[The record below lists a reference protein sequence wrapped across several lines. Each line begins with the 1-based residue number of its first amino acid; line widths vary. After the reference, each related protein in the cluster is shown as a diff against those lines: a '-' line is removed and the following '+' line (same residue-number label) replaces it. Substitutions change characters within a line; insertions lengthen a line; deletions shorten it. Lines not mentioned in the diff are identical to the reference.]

1 MKRFFSALLIICLLV
16 SAALTA
22 SAVEVVELNNRTSR
36 YCASASMYEYRDLFK
51 EAEAT
56 GLSSPLTRIHAAV
69 ILQKLCLGDIREETA
84 MDIPD
89 LNSGSTFSSA
99 AYWAVK
105 NGLIKLI
112 DGAFLPGEPIS
123 REALCVALQG
133 CLPYMSGTL
142 PMLNDLFPFFDGD
155 SMFRQEREA
164 AALMQRAGVFI
175 EEKDGFFHP
184 FDPITVLQAEQ
195 VVLRF
200 IGGQEPRFISAPVT
214 TVPESDPVD
223 DAWFDDACFIGHSQ
237 VVGMQRYFNLD
248 NADYF
253 AVVGHTVQN
262 VLDFP
267 YYEIPNSRMGTIQQ
281 ALQKGRYGKVY
292 VMLGINDCSD
302 REDRI
307 NEFKAPMR
315 QLLDMIREYQPKA
328 TVYILSVAP
337 VGRYTPM
344 NILYN
349 PENVIL
355 YSQALKDL
363 AREYDAEY
371 LDLFRL
377 MSDSEGYLLDYIDAG
392 DGIHFIGSSYDII
405 KNYLKCHTV
414 S

>member
-1 MKRFFSALLIICLLV
+1 MKRIISALIILCLFSVLVFSA
-16 SAALTA
+16 SAMETQQPD
-22 SAVEVVELNNRTSR
+22 NRTSR
-36 YCASASMYEYRDLFK
+36 YCASASMSEYRDLFK

-56 GLSSPLTRIHAAV
+56 GLSSPLSRIHAAV
-69 ILQKLCLGDIREETA
+69 ILQKLCLGSIREETA

-112 DGAFLPGEPIS
+112 DGQFLPGNAMS

-133 CLPYMSGTL
+133 CLPYMDGTL
-142 PMLNDLFPFFDGD
+142 PLINDRFPFFDGE

-164 AALMQRAGVFI
+164 AALMQRSGVFI

-184 FDPITVLQAEQ
+184 FDPVTVLQTEQ
-195 VVLRF
+195 IVLRF
-200 IGGQEPRFISAPVT
+200 IGGQERRFISLPET
-214 TVPESDPVD
+214 TVPESDPVPD
-223 DAWFDDACFIGHSQ
+223 SWFDDACFIGHSQ

-253 AVVGHTVQN
+253 AVVGHTAQN

-267 YYEIPNSRMGTIQQ
+267 YYEIPNSRMGTLQQ
-281 ALQKGRYGKVY
+281 ALQKGHYSKVY

-302 REDRI
+302 REDRV

-315 QLLDMIREYQPKA
+315 QILDMVREYQPGA
-328 TVYILSVAP
+328 TLYILSVAP

-344 NILYN
+344 NIIYN

-371 LDLFRL
+371 LDLFRF
-377 MSDSEGYLLDYIDAG
+377 MSDSEGYLLSSIDAG
-392 DGIHFIGSSYDII
+392 DGIHFIGSSYEII